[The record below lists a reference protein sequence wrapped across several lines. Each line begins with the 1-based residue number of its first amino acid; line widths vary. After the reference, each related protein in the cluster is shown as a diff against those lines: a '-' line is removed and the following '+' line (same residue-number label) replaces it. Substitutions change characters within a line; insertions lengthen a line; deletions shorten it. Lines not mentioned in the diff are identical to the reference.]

1 MHVTLKDIARHLGI
15 SHATVSLALNNS
27 PKVAEATRKRVLAAA
42 EEMGYRASPY
52 VSALMAARR
61 KGQGPK
67 EAPVIA
73 LITTNQTP
81 DYWKERYHIR
91 RFIEGCSVTARSL
104 GIQTELFWIG
114 EEKMTAKR
122 MNEILYNRGIRGAV
136 LLSHGTWGK
145 RMDYAWQHL
154 ATVTYGARSLEPD
167 TDWIGA
173 DFYGNMELALQTL
186 LKYGFKRIGFTMD
199 KPFHYQ
205 HHNRW
210 LAAYIMEQSR
220 KDIVRLKPWLD
231 AKPAFKG
238 FKEWFQATKPK
249 VIICVQPVTIIEWL
263 QRLGIKVPEDVG
275 VVAIGTAELG
285 GETSGIEENTQACGK
300 LGMEM
305 LIGRI
310 HRGEFGPYKAPQ
322 HVIVKGSW
330 NEGKTLRPV

>member
-1 MHVTLKDIARHLGI
+1 
-15 SHATVSLALNNS
+15 
-27 PKVAEATRKRVLAAA
+27 
-42 EEMGYRASPY
+42 
-52 VSALMAARR
+52 MAARR
-61 KGQGPK
+61 KGQDPK

-73 LITTNQTP
+73 LITPNKTP

-122 MNEILYNRGIRGAV
+122 KNEILYNRGIRGAV

-154 ATVTYGARSLEPD
+154 ATVTYGARSLDPD

-220 KDIVRLKPWLD
+220 KHIVRLK
-231 AKPAFKG
+231 
-238 FKEWFQATKPK
+238 
-249 VIICVQPVTIIEWL
+249 
-263 QRLGIKVPEDVG
+263 RLGSKVPGEVG
-275 VVAIGTAELG
+275 VEATGTAEVG